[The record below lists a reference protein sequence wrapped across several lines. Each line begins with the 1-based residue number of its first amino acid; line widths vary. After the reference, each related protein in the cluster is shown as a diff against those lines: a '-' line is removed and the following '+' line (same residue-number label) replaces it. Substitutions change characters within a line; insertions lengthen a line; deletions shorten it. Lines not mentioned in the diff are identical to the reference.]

1 MAEDDVK
8 IPLENW
14 KQKET
19 RKAKKDYVGKE
30 MFKKRH
36 EESIENTKR
45 WREKHSTGPNW
56 WMLTP
61 LAFAPILPLIRIGFR
76 HNPVL
81 RDRLFKWTLGAGVTH
96 GIMLISGIYSDED

>member
-36 EESIENTKR
+36 E
-45 WREKHSTGPNW
+45 
-56 WMLTP
+56 
-61 LAFAPILPLIRIGFR
+61 APILPLIRIGFR

>member
-1 MAEDDVK
+1 MK

-45 WREKHSTGPNW
+45 WREQHSTGPNW

>member
-45 WREKHSTGPNW
+45 WREQHSTGPNL